1 MKALSLIAIVFAAFL
16 IYLGITSRVTSGRIL
31 GNAVVAGGAIIAA
44 LVVAVWII
52 MFVKEKKEKKEN
64 KEKNG
69 AERRDSDSR

>member
-16 IYLGITSRVTSGRIL
+16 IYLGVSSRVSSGRIL
-31 GNAVVAGGAIIAA
+31 GNAVVAGGVIIAA

-52 MFVKEKKEKKEN
+52 MFVKEKKEKN
-64 KEKNG
+64 S